1 MFEFPEPECKLNFA
15 ARTVYGHAHGVHDF
29 GTNARADGKP
39 CIDCHK
45 GIAHRLPAG
54 YEDPDEE

>member
-1 MFEFPEPECKLNFA
+1 MNFA

-45 GIAHRLPAG
+45 GIAHRLPTG